1 MAKKKALVLSGG
13 GARGAYQAGVLR
25 YLEEIGWKPDI
36 ICGTSVGAINACAIG
51 SGMDSKELSNLWLQL
66 NQKHIMRYSIW
77 NMLKG
82 FFRRKYYPLVE
93 TYPLKKFIH
102 EHLDFTKLN
111 QTKTKVIISA
121 VNILSS
127 ELRFFENPKLQ
138 IEHILASSAIPMIF
152 PWQMIDG
159 EPYWDGG
166 VMANTPI
173 LPALTHE
180 ASDIVVVLLSPVGS
194 STIMETPV
202 TKDEALER
210 LFELYLLGSYRSV
223 EQGLEYRKSVMD
235 GLTSIENF
243 FLGLRTQFTKAK
255 ISVIAPKQML
265 GLGSILNFKKE
276 QAEILLAAGY
286 SDAKDFFE
294 SNPKSKK

>member
-1 MAKKKALVLSGG
+1 MAKKRALVLSGG
-13 GARGAYQAGVLR
+13 GARGAYQAGVLK
-25 YLEEIGWKPDI
+25 YLEEIHWKPDI

-51 SGMDSKELSNLWLQL
+51 SGMNSSRLSELWLKL
-66 NQKHIMRYSIW
+66 NQKNIMRYSVW

-82 FFRRKYYPLVE
+82 LFRRKYYPLVE

-102 EHLDFTKLN
+102 EHMDFTALN
-111 QTKTKVIISA
+111 ESKTKVIISA
-121 VNILSS
+121 VNILTS
-127 ELRFFENPKLQ
+127 ELKFFENPGLR

-180 ASDIVVVLLSPVGS
+180 ASEIVVVLLSPVGGVQM
-194 STIMETPV
+194 METPE

-223 EQGLEYRKSVMD
+223 EQGFEYRKAVMQ
-235 GLTSIENF
+235 GLTPIENF
-243 FLGLRTQFTKAK
+243 LLGLRTQFKNAK
-255 ISVIAPKQML
+255 VSVIAPKRML
-265 GLGSILNFKKE
+265 GLVSILNFKKE
-276 QAEILLAAGY
+276 QAEILLRHGY
-286 SDAKDFFE
+286 EDAKEHFT
-294 SNPKSKK
+294 SNQSSK

>member
-1 MAKKKALVLSGG
+1 MGKKRALVLSGG

-25 YLEEIGWKPDI
+25 YLEEIHWKPDI

-51 SGMDSKELSNLWLQL
+51 SGMNSSRLSELWLKL
-66 NQKHIMRYSIW
+66 NQKNIMRYSIW

-82 FFRRKYYPLVE
+82 LFRKKYYPLVE

-102 EHLDFTKLN
+102 ENLDFAKLN
-111 QTKTKVIISA
+111 ESKTKVIISA

-127 ELRFFENPKLQ
+127 ELKFFENPKLQ

-152 PWQMIDG
+152 PWQIIDG
-159 EPYWDGG
+159 DPYWDGG

-180 ASDIVVVLLSPVGS
+180 ASEIVVVLLSPVGG
-194 STIMETPV
+194 MRVMDAPK

-223 EQGLEYRKSVMD
+223 EQGLEYRKAVMK
-235 GLTSIENF
+235 GLTPIENF
-243 FLGLRTQFTKAK
+243 LLGLRTEFKNAK

-265 GLGSILNFKKE
+265 GLVSILNFKKD
-276 QAEILLAAGY
+276 QAELLLKQGY
-286 SDAKDFFE
+286 DDAKDFFT
-294 SNPKSKK
+294 KK